1 MLKYTQYVI
10 QGKVMGMRVVS
21 GSRKGRPLQAVPGK
35 GTRPTVDKV
44 KESVF
49 NMIGPFFEG
58 GVALDL
64 YAGTGGLGIEALSR
78 GIDKVIFVDANRK
91 AIDVIHKNLADT
103 HFSEQAEVY
112 KNDSSRALKALIKRE
127 IPFNLVFLDPPYKEQ
142 KIESE
147 IAILFDHH
155 LLAPGAFIVAETD
168 AEVILRESIGLVHK
182 TKEVEYGNTR
192 ITIYQFQAQAEG
204 EVVE

>member
-1 MLKYTQYVI
+1 
-10 QGKVMGMRVVS
+10 MRVIS

-58 GVALDL
+58 GIALDL

-103 HFSEQAEVY
+103 QFSEQAEVY
-112 KNDSSRALKALIKRE
+112 KSR
-127 IPFNLVFLDPPYKEQ
+127 
-142 KIESE
+142 
-147 IAILFDHH
+147 
-155 LLAPGAFIVAETD
+155 IVAMSFCEP
-168 AEVILRESIGLVHK
+168 RS
-182 TKEVEYGNTR
+182 
-192 ITIYQFQAQAEG
+192 
-204 EVVE
+204 